1 LFNTYNNIVSFVEKK
16 HKTSFKKKSKLQA
29 KSMEVEV
36 DEFLGDMTFPA
47 DSISVMFNMFDN
59 YRNESIHLN
68 DWNKMMK
75 SVFTYMQ
82 LSPNGV

>member
-1 LFNTYNNIVSFVEKK
+1 
-16 HKTSFKKKSKLQA
+16 
-29 KSMEVEV
+29 MEVEV